1 MGRRLKIKT
10 TDCAYIAGFLDGDGS
25 IIVQI
30 KNRSDVIRGWRLM
43 ISLNFY
49 QDSRHKKHLIELRN
63 IIGIG
68 YLSDRNDKITEL
80 KINGYDTVCQ
90 LIKLIIPYLKF
101 KKVQAKKVLEI
112 GKLIGN
118 NNLPNLS
125 VKKRKRI
132 AQLIIDIRN
141 CNYFSSQRKFSDSDI
156 RKILSLSP

>member
-1 MGRRLKIKT
+1 M
-10 TDCAYIAGFLDGDGS
+10 
-25 IIVQI
+25 V
-30 KNRSDVIRGWRLM
+30 
-43 ISLNFY
+43 
-49 QDSRHKKHLIELRN
+49 ELRN

-90 LIKLIIPYLKF
+90 LIKLMIPYLKF
-101 KKVQAKKVLEI
+101 KKVQAKKILEI

-118 NNLPNLS
+118 NNLPDLS
-125 VKKRKRI
+125 AKKRGKI